1 MTYGNPSQ
9 SVSPQSRYVLPNFEE
24 KTSYGTR
31 TLDPYSKLFEQRI
44 IFLGTGIDDVAAND
58 IMSQL
63 LILEQLD
70 SESDITLYINSPGGS
85 MTALTAILDTMRYI
99 PNDITTICLGQA
111 ASAAAVLLAGGTS
124 GKRMALPNARIMIHQ
139 PSINGGGRGQASD
152 IAIHAEEIIRMSEWL
167 VNELHETTGQDL
179 DILRKDLDRDKFLTA
194 EMAKDYGIVDHIIPR
209 R

>member
-1 MTYGNPSQ
+1 MIT
-9 SVSPQSRYVLPNFEE
+9 PQSRYVLPNIEE
-24 KTSYGTR
+24 KTNYGTR
-31 TLDPYSKLFEQRI
+31 VVDPYSKLFEQRI
-44 IFLGTGIDDVAAND
+44 IFLGTPIDDTAAND

-63 LILEQLD
+63 LILEQMD
-70 SESDITLYINSPGGS
+70 SDTDITLYINSPGGS
-85 MTALTAILDTMRYI
+85 MTALTAILDTMRYVQS
-99 PNDITTICLGQA
+99 DITTICLGQA
-111 ASAAAVLLAGGTS
+111 ASAAAVLLAGGTK

-152 IAIHAEEIIRMSEWL
+152 IAIQAEEIIRMSDWL
-167 VNELHETTGQDL
+167 ANELHETTGQDL